1 MSAPKAQN
9 LPIHQEVPP
18 EPPPEPPDELLS
30 FQEYSELIIES
41 SKIDLAIGQLP
52 NNKAP
57 GTDKFRAEMLK
68 PVSETLSKWLE
79 PLFNAILRCGAVPSD
94 WNDIIICPIWKGKGL
109 PSDPE
114 KHRPICLA
122 QTIRKVFERTILE
135 HLKEKAGEFNIPQG
149 GFRKERCTFDQA
161 IILDFLIKQ
170 QQQESRTNNHWILF
184 LDIKGAFPSTFREK
198 LWEKLRKRGV
208 NEKLIKVLQALQD
221 EIFIKAVVNGKTSS
235 GRWMERGLTQG
246 TVLSPILW
254 NYFIDDL
261 IDILKAETDNQHKSP
276 FFVDDIASLAKN
288 YHQAQRILD
297 AAEKWSNENEV
308 TFEPSKCEAICG
320 KFTLRRLTL
329 YGEPIVITQTF
340 KYLGVMFDKNG
351 IESEK
356 TATKQINATIQR
368 LKQLEEHGIN
378 GTTCAASTIILF
390 YKSFLRPIMEYGMQL
405 STYSDEIIKAM
416 ERTQLRCLRSFL
428 SVNSSTTQRGMR
440 LLCGLNRM
448 DVRYQILACRTWSR
462 WIDRQNENSYYS
474 SAAIKILNNIEH
486 ECRFESMALWRR
498 MLSKKQ
504 EHPNEKLF
512 NTLYL
517 PTEHPQNPH
526 RKITLQETFMLND
539 MEAQNREKNQE
550 LARAIYPAIKPSAVV
565 TAGQPII
572 SRLSRR
578 RLLLWRLGQI
588 PGHIPDDTYRRC
600 EKCYNEQDI
609 TVDASRSHVNEC
621 LELDNWI
628 NPIIERYKPP
638 HWRPPDHPR
647 VYPFDNLLDILTQVG
662 KNPPE
667 PKLAPGVDKNSS
679 VAYNNWLDKVA
690 DNNNK
695 VSIIW
700 QHAVAIID
708 SICSTILGW
717 NSDPYM
723 ELELHERI

>member
-1 MSAPKAQN
+1 
-9 LPIHQEVPP
+9 
-18 EPPPEPPDELLS
+18 
-30 FQEYSELIIES
+30 
-41 SKIDLAIGQLP
+41 
-52 NNKAP
+52 
-57 GTDKFRAEMLK
+57 
-68 PVSETLSKWLE
+68 
-79 PLFNAILRCGAVPSD
+79 
-94 WNDIIICPIWKGKGL
+94 
-109 PSDPE
+109 
-114 KHRPICLA
+114 
-122 QTIRKVFERTILE
+122 
-135 HLKEKAGEFNIPQG
+135 
-149 GFRKERCTFDQA
+149 
-161 IILDFLIKQ
+161 
-170 QQQESRTNNHWILF
+170 
-184 LDIKGAFPSTFREK
+184 
-198 LWEKLRKRGV
+198 
-208 NEKLIKVLQALQD
+208 
-221 EIFIKAVVNGKTSS
+221 
-235 GRWMERGLTQG
+235 
-246 TVLSPILW
+246 
-254 NYFIDDL
+254 
-261 IDILKAETDNQHKSP
+261 
-276 FFVDDIASLAKN
+276 
-288 YHQAQRILD
+288 
-297 AAEKWSNENEV
+297 
-308 TFEPSKCEAICG
+308 
-320 KFTLRRLTL
+320 
-329 YGEPIVITQTF
+329 
-340 KYLGVMFDKNG
+340 MFDKNG

-368 LKQLEEHGIN
+368 LKQLEEYGIN

-667 PKLAPGVDKNSS
+667 PKLAPGVDINSS
-679 VAYNNWLDKVA
+679 VAYNSWLDKVA